1 DRHAFRRAGG
11 RRRTGRRGVRPAR
24 TGRAALHGVA
34 ACALGRD
41 QGGHRGA
48 VGPMTLSAAHGAP
61 PRLPAPVG
69 VLTEALIEAL
79 RQPPHA
85 LFDLPVPSDGDD
97 LAGDDMHL
105 ALYVCCE
112 LAYRGF
118 AGVDGEWEWEPSL
131 VELRLGLERRFE
143 TALRAALPTVP
154 DATEG
159 RVP

>member
-1 DRHAFRRAGG
+1 
-11 RRRTGRRGVRPAR
+11 
-24 TGRAALHGVA
+24 
-34 ACALGRD
+34 
-41 QGGHRGA
+41 
-48 VGPMTLSAAHGAP
+48 MTLSAAHGAAP
-61 PRLPAPVG
+61 PRLPAPAG
-69 VLTEALIEAL
+69 ALTEALIEAL

-131 VELRLGLERRFE
+131 VAAAAGARAPVRDRVCARPCLRCR
-143 TALRAALPTVP
+143 TQPRAASLS
-154 DATEG
+154 AW
-159 RVP
+159 RR